1 MKHLLS
7 LLMIASLPWWG
18 HVAQAQDVNTCMKWD
33 FKLAKQG
40 YAVGDELEVLFVV
53 SLKQGWK
60 LVLANPPDDSQSTAV
75 RFEFAENGSFEVLNQ
90 VQCQSGLEKPAESG
104 TTKFSQSVFRSKVR
118 VVEDTFDLHGYVRGH
133 LFHES
138 SGQKVAFQQY
148 FRF

>member
-1 MKHLLS
+1 MKPHIR
-7 LLMIASLPWWG
+7 LLMISSLLWCSHAAP
-18 HVAQAQDVNTCMKWD
+18 AQDVSTCMKWD
-33 FKLAKQG
+33 FKLTKQE
-40 YAVGDELEVLFVV
+40 YKVGDEMEVLFTV
-53 SLKQGWK
+53 SLKEGWK
-60 LVLANPPDDSQSTAV
+60 LVLANPSDDSQSTAV

-90 VQCQSGLEKPAESG
+90 VQCQSGLEKPAESV
-104 TTKFSQSVFRSKVR
+104 TTKFSQSVFRSRVR